1 MSPGSELP
9 SASPQAERGADFRD
23 LSGALAAYPLPKLRA
38 MAKANGLR
46 PSSTHKADVVGAL
59 AKRFAHPTHIREA
72 LAALSSHER
81 DLMDILD
88 LSDEGVQ
95 GRPILDILST
105 LQRLNGGASP
115 NKDPS
120 PAAALRERLQSLAS
134 QGLVLQQLIGPER
147 QGWRLPGIVRQ
158 HLPQLSEKLSP
169 DRLRKVQGLR
179 VEPSRDTALSRAA
192 YAVWQHIQR
201 RKISKPLP
209 IRHRPA
215 EYSDESLVGWETP
228 PEEIDRLL
236 AKRHHGWQPASDF
249 PLTVLAPP
257 MALPESS
264 LRELS
269 WETGFPGSAVDLL
282 VLLLA
287 ELGLLSARGRRWISL
302 KEDFPSFLRSSEA
315 QRIQLLAKA
324 WQATEKWSAALRHRS
339 PESALILR
347 RRAGQKHLKLEGLIR
362 QLAKARRVPLRLLSR
377 LETGSWYR
385 FDSLLASLRNLDPN
399 FLLPSRI
406 KGSSNGAAWWW
417 EEGESGHQ
425 LDPTDESSWLLI
437 HRAYLSALWT
447 GPLHWMGLVD
457 LAYDDEHLTA
467 FRLTELGGYV
477 LGHRPEP
484 TAGAGEQAA
493 LTVGEDLIVTVRA
506 DRADAEVHDLLGH
519 AAQLL
524 DAGPRV
530 IRYRITR
537 DTACR
542 AFQRGLTLDAVV
554 AILRERSE
562 NGLPPS
568 VEGTL
573 EGWWRRYGTIRAY
586 QSLTLISFA
595 DDTALKEMLA
605 VTSLEKHLIH
615 VFSPRLAAIEPES
628 LDILRSELVKRGY
641 TPKVE

>member
-9 SASPQAERGADFRD
+9 SASPRAERGVDFRD

-46 PSSTHKADVVGAL
+46 PGSTHKADVVGIL

-72 LAALSSHER
+72 LAALSSPER

-95 GRPILDILST
+95 GRSILDILST
-105 LQRLNGGASP
+105 LQRLNGASSP

-134 QGLVLQQLIGPER
+134 QGLVLQQLIGPEQ

-158 HLPQLSEKLSP
+158 HLPQLSERLSL
-169 DRLRKVQGLR
+169 DRLRKVPKLR
-179 VEPSRDTALSRAA
+179 LEPSRGTALSRAA
-192 YAVWQHIQR
+192 YAGWQHIQR
-201 RKISKPLP
+201 GKISKPFP

-228 PEEIDRLL
+228 PEEIDQLL
-236 AKRHHGWQPASDF
+236 AKRHRGWQPASSF
-249 PLTVLAPP
+249 PLTILAPP

-269 WETGFPGSAVDLL
+269 WETGFPESAVDLL

-287 ELGLLSARGRRWISL
+287 ELGLVSAQGRRWIAL
-302 KEDFPSFLRSSEA
+302 KDGFPSFLRSSEA
-315 QRIQLLAKA
+315 QRIHLLAKA
-324 WQATEKWSAALRHRS
+324 WQATEKWSATLRHRS

-347 RRAGQKHLKLEGLIR
+347 RRAGQTHLNREGLIR

-377 LETGSWYR
+377 LETGSWYS
-385 FDSLLASLRNLDPN
+385 FDSLLASQRDLDPN
-399 FLLPSRI
+399 FLLPSQV

-417 EEGESGHQ
+417 EEGESGHP
-425 LDPTDESSWLLI
+425 LDPADESSWLLI

-457 LAYDDEHLTA
+457 LAYDDERLTA

-484 TAGAGEQAA
+484 AAGAAEQAA
-493 LTVGEDLIVTVRA
+493 WTVGEDLIVTVRA
-506 DRADAEVHDLLGH
+506 DRADAEVHTLLSH

-524 DAGPRV
+524 DAGPQV
-530 IRYRITR
+530 IRYRITQ
-537 DTACR
+537 DTAYR

-568 VEGTL
+568 AEGTL

-605 VTSLEKHLIH
+605 VTSLEEHLIH

>member
-236 AKRHHGWQPASDF
+236 AKRHRGWQPASDF

-347 RRAGQKHLKLEGLIR
+347 RRAGQTHLKLEGLIR
-362 QLAKARRVPLRLLSR
+362 QLAKARQVPLRLLSR

-447 GPLHWMGLVD
+447 GPLRWMGLVD